1 MKTES
6 QKIYLTY
13 YYSARYMANSLR
25 NFVNSF
31 SEGVHRIRCEF
42 VHDNKKW
49 ETCGIK
55 YKYYDCFHEYTNF
68 KDNLI

>member
-1 MKTES
+1 
-6 QKIYLTY
+6 
-13 YYSARYMANSLR
+13 MANSLR

-55 YKYYDCFHEYTNF
+55 YKYYDCFREYTNF